1 MTDQSPTAAARVSAA
16 ARSALPRRRSAHAR
30 LVTLVETLSDAKAP
44 ADHYELLL
52 ALQHLLAD
60 GDRSRVWLTLA
71 VLHAELPLEAEVLR
85 VSRAIELN
93 GVKAA
98 LRSHLRP
105 SRNPLHRGRDL
116 REVQVVIGRVL
127 VDLQH
132 TSHTSLATG
141 IQRVARQSAHR
152 WDRDHDITLVGWTY
166 DDRAMRLLDAAEQ
179 RTALRGGDLPDQR
192 PNGDR
197 RVVIPWKCTYI
208 LPELATEIPRTARM
222 LALARYSR
230 SRTGVIGFDC
240 VPLSSGET
248 IAEGMGSAFAAN
260 LAAVRHMDRVATIS
274 RAAAREYEGWRAMLA
289 GTGLPGPEI
298 APVLLPVEADR
309 APSAAVEATRAQL
322 LPDDLPLVL
331 CVGSHEPRK
340 NHLAVLH
347 AAELAWRSGSR
358 FTLVFVGGN
367 SWSSEPFRDRLLE
380 LQAQGRPARSVS
392 AMSDE
397 LLWASYELARCVVF
411 PSLNE
416 GFGLPVAEALA
427 TGTPVITSGFGS
439 MEEIASHGGALLVDP
454 RDDRSISR
462 AISALVDDD
471 EVYDRLSREASDGP
485 TRTWDTYAAQVWDFL
500 VADDPTRSAPGGAGS
515 AAAEL

>member
-1 MTDQSPTAAARVSAA
+1 MTHQGSTTPAGSPARLSRRRA
-16 ARSALPRRRSAHAR
+16 ARSR
-30 LVTLVETLSDAKAP
+30 LATVVETLSGAP
-44 ADHYELLL
+44 APAEHRELLA
-52 ALQHLLAD
+52 ALQHLLTGAD
-60 GDRSRVWLTLA
+60 RTRVWLTLA
-71 VLHAELPLEAEVLR
+71 VLRAELPLEAEVVR
-85 VSRAIELN
+85 VARAIELD
-93 GVKAA
+93 GVLAA
-98 LRSHLRP
+98 LGRHLRP

-116 REVQVVIGRVL
+116 REVEVVTGRVL

-141 IQRVARQSAHR
+141 IQRVARQSAQR

-166 DDRAMRLLDAAEQ
+166 DDRAMRLLGPVEQ
-179 RTALRGGDLPDQR
+179 RVALQGGAVPERR
-192 PNGDR
+192 PGGDR
-197 RVVIPWKCTYI
+197 RVVVPWECTYV

-248 IAEGMGSAFAAN
+248 IAEGMGSAFASN

-289 GTGLPGPEI
+289 GTGLTGPEI
-298 APVLLPVEADR
+298 TPVLLPVEADT
-309 APSAAVEATRAQL
+309 APRAAVEATRSRL
-322 LPDDLPLVL
+322 RSDVRPLVL

-347 AAELAWRSGSR
+347 AAELAWRSGSE
-358 FTLVFVGGN
+358 FSLVFVGGN
-367 SWSSEPFRDRLLE
+367 SWSSEPFRDRLQE
-380 LQAQGRPARSVS
+380 LRDQGRPVESVS

-439 MEEIASHGGALLVDP
+439 MQEIAAHGGALLVDP
-454 RDDRSISR
+454 RDDHAIAR
-462 AISALVDDD
+462 AISLLVDDD
-471 EVYDRLSREASDGP
+471 MEHTRLAHEAAAGP
-485 TRTWDTYAAQVWDFL
+485 TRTWDTYAAQVWEFL
-500 VADDPTRSAPGGAGS
+500 VEGADGDAGTGS